1 VIQFRH
7 ARAGQSAIA
16 ILLAVVVGLSA
27 GCTPAGPGAAPAGGA
42 AAPAQGQTLKVGV
55 LVHLTG
61 PFAETGQMQ
70 QLGAQIATDEI
81 NAAGG
86 IKSLGGAKLEL
97 VVRDAGT
104 SVSDS
109 VSAMQSLLASNQLV
123 AGIGTGL
130 SSNTL
135 AIVPI
140 AEQNRMPWLDVSF
153 EDKITESGYKF
164 IFASSRK
171 QSTLSDTEFP
181 GLVDIAKQAGVNLT
195 RVGLITS
202 PNVTNTTAADLV
214 RQQYA
219 PRFGWSVVMDQNIQP
234 GSATGGVLS
243 TLVAQ
248 IKQADPQVM
257 MIGSGIDDIIAINRQ
272 MIAEGARPK
281 PWILNGA
288 PFISKSFLDAL
299 GPEGTQGIMTIA
311 SAGVFA
317 TNKDLS
323 AKIEQAGQVPQEYQF
338 VPYSEMYVIA
348 MALDQ
353 AASTDHQKV
362 RDTIAGLDIQGGP
375 AGSVY
380 PCNCL
385 RFDSTGRSATSTAL
399 VEQWQEGKVQT
410 ILPQNVAT
418 AKAIWPQ

>member
-1 VIQFRH
+1 VIQFRL
-7 ARAGQSAIA
+7 ARTGQSAIA
-16 ILLAVVVGLSA
+16 VLLAMVVGVCA
-27 GCTPAGPGAAPAGGA
+27 GCTPAGPAGGP

-61 PFAETGQMQ
+61 PYAETGQMQ
-70 QLGAQIATDEI
+70 QLGAQLAIDEI

-86 IKSLGGAKLEL
+86 IKSLNGTKLEL
-97 VVRDAGT
+97 VVRDAGS

-109 VSAMQSLLASNQLV
+109 VAAMQSLLASNQLV
-123 AGIGTGL
+123 AGIGTGI

-164 IFASSRK
+164 IFASSPK

-214 RQQYA
+214 RKQYA
-219 PRFGWSVVMDQNIQP
+219 PQFGWTIVMDQNIQP
-234 GSATGGVLS
+234 GSASGGVLS

-248 IKQADPQVM
+248 IKQSDPQVL
-257 MIGSGIDDIIAINRQ
+257 MIGSSIDDIIAINRQ
-272 MIAEGARPK
+272 MIAEGGRPK

>member
-1 VIQFRH
+1 VIHFR
-7 ARAGQSAIA
+7 RAHTPRSAIA
-16 ILLAVVVGLSA
+16 VLMAMVISVGA
-27 GCTPAGPGAAPAGGA
+27 ACTPGGPG
-42 AAPAQGQTLKVGV
+42 APAQGQTLKVGV

-70 QLGAQIATDEI
+70 QLGAQIASDEI

-86 IKSLGGAKLEL
+86 IKALNGAKLEL

-109 VSAMQSLLASNQLV
+109 VSAMQSLLASNTLV

-140 AEQNRMPWLDVSF
+140 AEQNKMPWLDVSF

-164 IFASSRK
+164 IFASSPK

-181 GLVDIAKQAGVNLT
+181 GLVEIAKQAGVNLT

-219 PRFGWSVVMDQNIQP
+219 PRFGWTIVMDQNIQP

-248 IKQADPQVM
+248 IKQNDPQVM

-272 MIAEGARPK
+272 MIAEGVKPK

-317 TNKDLS
+317 TNRDLS

-338 VPYSEMYVIA
+338 VPYSEIHVIA
-348 MALDQ
+348 MALEQ

-362 RDTIAGLDIQGGP
+362 RDTIAGLDIKGGP

-410 ILPQNVAT
+410 ILPQEVAT

>member
-7 ARAGQSAIA
+7 ARTGQSAIA
-16 ILLAVVVGLSA
+16 ILLAIVVGLSA

-42 AAPAQGQTLKVGV
+42 ATPAQGQTLKVGV

-164 IFASSRK
+164 IFASSPK

>member
-1 VIQFRH
+1 MAVL
-7 ARAGQSAIA
+7 IA
-16 ILLAVVVGLSA
+16 LVVGLGA
-27 GCTPAGPGAAPAGGA
+27 GCTPATSGGSA
-42 AAPAQGQTLKVGV
+42 AAPAAGQTLKIGV

-61 PFAETGQMQ
+61 PYAETGQMQ
-70 QLGAQIATDEI
+70 QLGVQIATDEI

-86 IKSLGGAKLEL
+86 IKSLGGAKLEP
-97 VVRDAGT
+97 VIRDAGN

-109 VSAMQSLLASNQLV
+109 VSAMQSLLASNNLV
-123 AGIGTGL
+123 AGIGTGI

-140 AEQNRMPWLDVSF
+140 AEQNKMPWLDVSF

-164 IFASSRK
+164 IFASSPK

-181 GLVDIAKQAGVNLT
+181 GLVDIAKAAGVNLT
-195 RVGLITS
+195 RVGLLTS

-214 RQQYA
+214 RQKYA
-219 PRFGWSVVMDQNIQP
+219 PQFGWNIVMDQNIQP
-234 GSATGGVLS
+234 ASATGGVLS

-248 IKQADPQVM
+248 IKQSDPQVI
-257 MIGSGIDDIIAINRQ
+257 MIGSSIDDIIAINRQ
-272 MIAEGARPK
+272 MVAEGSKPK

-299 GPEGTQGIMTIA
+299 GPDGTQGVMAIA

-317 TNKDLS
+317 TNKDLA

-348 MALDQ
+348 TALEQ

-362 RDTIAGLDIQGGP
+362 RDTIAGLDIKGGP

-385 RFDSTGRSATSTAL
+385 RFDSTGRSATSVAL

-410 ILPQNVAT
+410 ILPTDVAT
-418 AKAIWPQ
+418 AKPVWPQ

>member
-1 VIQFRH
+1 MIQFRH
-7 ARAGQSAIA
+7 ARTGQSAIA
-16 ILLAVVVGLSA
+16 VLLAIMVGVCV
-27 GCTPAGPGAAPAGGA
+27 GCTPAGP
-42 AAPAQGQTLKVGV
+42 AAPAQAQTLKVGV

-70 QLGAQIATDEI
+70 QLGAQLATDEI

-140 AEQNRMPWLDVSF
+140 AEQNRIPWLDVSF

-164 IFASSRK
+164 IFASSPK

-219 PRFGWSVVMDQNIQP
+219 PRFGWTIVMDQNIQP

-248 IKQADPQVM
+248 IKQNDPQVM

-317 TNKDLS
+317 TNKELS
-323 AKIEQAGQVPQEYQF
+323 AKVEQAGQVPQEYQF
-338 VPYSEMYVIA
+338 VPYSEIHVIA
-348 MALDQ
+348 MALEQ

-362 RDTIAGLDIQGGP
+362 RDTIAGLDVKGGP

>member
-1 VIQFRH
+1 VIQVR
-7 ARAGQSAIA
+7 RAHTAQSAIA
-16 ILLAVVVGLSA
+16 VLLAIVVGVSA
-27 GCTPAGPGAAPAGGA
+27 GCTPAGPAGSAPG
-42 AAPAQGQTLKVGV
+42 QGQTLKVGV

-70 QLGAQIATDEI
+70 QLGAQIAIDEI
-81 NAAGG
+81 NSAGG
-86 IKSLGGAKLEL
+86 IKALNGAKLEL
-97 VVRDAGT
+97 VIRDAGT

-164 IFASSRK
+164 IFASSPK

-181 GLVDIAKQAGVNLT
+181 GLVDIAKQAGVTLT

-219 PRFGWSVVMDQNIQP
+219 PRFGWSIVMDQNIQP

-248 IKQADPQVM
+248 IKQNDPQVM

-272 MIAEGARPK
+272 MIAEGVKPK

-348 MALDQ
+348 QALEQ

-362 RDTIAGLDIQGGP
+362 RDTIAGLDIKGGP

-385 RFDSTGRSATSTAL
+385 RFDNTGRSATSTAL

-410 ILPQNVAT
+410 ILPQDVAT
-418 AKAIWPQ
+418 AKPIWPQ

>member
-1 VIQFRH
+1 MIQFRF
-7 ARAGQSAIA
+7 ARSGRLAIGL
-16 ILLAVVVGLSA
+16 LLAFVLG
-27 GCTPAGPGAAPAGGA
+27 GCNLAAPG
-42 AAPAQGQTLKVGV
+42 APAQGQTLKIGV
-55 LVHLTG
+55 LIHLTG
-61 PFAETGQMQ
+61 AFAETGQMQ

-81 NAAGG
+81 NSAGG
-86 IKSLGGAKLEL
+86 IKALNGAKLEL
-97 VVRDAGT
+97 VVRDAGS

-109 VSAMQSLLASNQLV
+109 VSAMQSLLASNALV
-123 AGIGTGL
+123 AGIGTGI

-140 AEQNRMPWLDVSF
+140 AEQNKMPWLDVSF

-164 IFASSRK
+164 IFASSPK

-181 GLVDIAKQAGVNLT
+181 GLVDISKQAGINLT

-214 RQQYA
+214 RKRYA
-219 PRFGWSVVMDQNIQP
+219 PQYGWTVVMDQNIQP

-248 IKQADPQVM
+248 IKESDPQVL

-272 MIAEGARPK
+272 LIAEGAKAK

-299 GPEGTQGIMTIA
+299 GPSGTQGIMTIA

-338 VPYSEMYVIA
+338 VPYSEIHVIA
-348 MALDQ
+348 MALEQ

-362 RDTIAGLDIQGGP
+362 RDTIAGLDIKGGP

-385 RFDSTGRSATSTAL
+385 RFDATGRSATSTAL
-399 VEQWQEGKVQT
+399 VEQWQDGKVQT
-410 ILPQNVAT
+410 ILPQDVAT
-418 AKAIWPQ
+418 AKAIWPR